1 MAWEFR
7 TAFLLAL
14 SFCAPVAQAGIQE
27 EQQYLLSV
35 VPLIQSNDLPAA
47 EQKLREGLQLH
58 PRSAILENALGI
70 VYERQQ
76 KPDEAIS
83 AFERALKQ
91 LPSFTA
97 AQLHLATLYR
107 QRSRTK
113 EAAELFAAAGE
124 GTSNFEA
131 VVAAA
136 LGLGE
141 CDDYARAARLW
152 EKADTVSPG
161 SSSVAYNLAL
171 ARYHNR
177 DYRRALETL
186 QSSALKEPDA
196 LYLRGKV
203 REALG
208 APEAS
213 QDLASACRAS
223 SGSQVFCLDAGIRL
237 IRDENFSQAAELLEE
252 GVRREPASVPLL
264 AALGLAQFRLGRYE
278 DAIRSYGRALDA
290 DPRLDAAREGLVF
303 LLYMTGNLEKARSIA
318 EQGLGNRD
326 ADFFLWHL
334 DAMVIYRQCPDCW
347 AESERAV
354 NRALDKRAGF
364 APAYFLRGKI
374 AMGHG
379 NFDAA
384 LKDFARAVELDP
396 KYPLPYFKM
405 SQIYLR
411 QGRDAEAEKA
421 QQRFRELGSLREEEV
436 LTRQAQD
443 LLMPAAAR

>member
-1 MAWEFR
+1 M
-7 TAFLLAL
+7 FLFAL
-14 SFCAPVAQAGIQE
+14 CLCAPVAHAGIQE
-27 EQQYLLSV
+27 EQQYLLTV

-47 EQKLREGLQLH
+47 EQRLREGLQRH
-58 PRSAILENALGI
+58 PNSAILENALGI
-70 VYERQQ
+70 VYEKQQ
-76 KPDEAIS
+76 KPEAAIS
-83 AFERALKQ
+83 AYERALRQ
-91 LPSFTA
+91 LPTFTA
-97 AQLHLATLYR
+97 AQLHLAALYR
-107 QRSRTK
+107 QRARTK
-113 EAAELFAAAGE
+113 EAADLFAAAGE

-141 CDDYARAARLW
+141 CEDYARAVRLW
-152 EKADTVSPG
+152 EKADGIAPG

-177 DYRRALETL
+177 DYRRALEIL
-186 QSSALKEPDA
+186 RSPALSEPDA
-196 LYLRGKV
+196 VYLRGKV

-213 QDLASACRAS
+213 EDLAFACHAAP
-223 SGSQVFCLDAGIRL
+223 GSQGFCLDAGIRL
-237 IRDENFSQAAELLEE
+237 IRDGNFPKAAELLEE
-252 GVRREPASVPLL
+252 SSKRGPTSVPLL

-278 DAIRSYGRALDA
+278 DAMRSYGRALEA

-303 LLYMTGNLEKARSIA
+303 LLYITGDLEKARGLA
-318 EQGLGNRD
+318 EQGLSNRD

-334 DAMVIYRQCPDCW
+334 DAMVIYRQCPQCW

-354 NRALDKRAGF
+354 NRVLEKRSGF

-374 AMGHG
+374 AMGRG
-379 NFDAA
+379 SFDAA
-384 LKDFARAVELDP
+384 LKDFTRAVELDP
-396 KYPLPYFKM
+396 KYPLPYYKM
-405 SQIYLR
+405 AQIYLR
-411 QGRDAEAEKA
+411 QGRADEAERA

-436 LTRQAQD
+436 LAKQAQD